1 MVTAKG
7 TYLDDESAGFTVNNG
22 AFDCYIGYQRYY
34 QQDEKTPRE
43 IKYYNAKGV
52 LRFDDTWT
60 TDGSPSDKYDY
71 SEKGVI
77 TSHRFYSKNNLQ
89 FYDEYDTSGKMTVR
103 KTFDEKGNMI
113 DSRKQ

>member
-22 AFDCYIGYQRYY
+22 AFDSYIGYQRYY
-34 QQDEKTPRE
+34 QQDGKTPRE

-60 TDGSPSDKYDY
+60 TDGAPSDKYDY
-71 SEKGVI
+71 SEKGII

-89 FYDEYDTSGKMTVR
+89 FYDEYDSSGKMTVR
-103 KTFDEKGNMI
+103 ETFDEKGNMI